1 MNEGFNAMGRYLKVK
16 VLEATKKSPFTQ
28 TVYGHGH
35 GHGDTVK
42 LVKLVAICENQ
53 NKYWLDC

>member
-35 GHGDTVK
+35 GHGHGDT
-42 LVKLVAICENQ
+42 LISETSTNL
-53 NKYWLDC
+53 